1 MTEVQNPT
9 CADNIH
15 KMQLKKYFQK
25 IHIQTKN
32 KYLRT
37 YLILAALRV
46 FLVFVPQSGYIH
58 PDEFFQSV
66 EIVAG
71 KLFQSAHETKTPFY
85 IHRPLICV
93 NNCFQFFFSG
103 EEYNLEHTRTW
114 EFNST
119 FPIRSIALPYIVYKI
134 PLNVFRLLSAYARHF
149 FDIDLRST
157 YALLVFPRTVMCALS
172 FVNDWSLYQ
181 ICVSYGLRYDVR
193 LLALA
198 SSFVTLV
205 FGTRTF
211 SNSIEMAMC
220 SLLLYI
226 VADCMVHSNTVIMQ
240 REFLDERYKA
250 STTTIEKV
258 KVYKLRSVLP
268 AHTINKC
275 PIIALL
281 FVAGCFNRPTF
292 LFFGMPV
299 VFFWML
305 RGLGSK
311 TVTFLYDFNLRV
323 FTFAACALPV
333 LVAFILIDSMYYGFL
348 TLADIDYLDI
358 GMNNFVV
365 TPLNFIRYN
374 IDPLNTGEHGV
385 HPKYL
390 HLLVN
395 IPLLF
400 NVLGVAA
407 VFSFGHMI
415 YK

>member
-1 MTEVQNPT
+1 
-9 CADNIH
+9 
-15 KMQLKKYFQK
+15 MQLKKYLQS
-25 IHIQTKN
+25 IHIQTQN

-37 YLILAALRV
+37 YAILVALRV
-46 FLVFVPQSGYIH
+46 CLVFVPQFGYIH

-71 KLFQSAHETKTPFY
+71 KIPHRVDYSFTHVTVDTDSRSFFGIRFQS
-85 IHRPLICV
+85 
-93 NNCFQFFFSG
+93 FSG
-103 EEYNLEHTRTW
+103 EEYGLEHTRTW

-119 FPIRSIALPYIVYKI
+119 FPLRSVALPYIIYRI
-134 PLNVFRLLSAYARHF
+134 PLNLFRVLSAYAKHF
-149 FDIDLRST
+149 LDIDLRTT
-157 YALLVFPRTVMCALS
+157 YVLLVFPRLIMCALS

-198 SSFVTLV
+198 SSFVMLV

-211 SNSIEMAMC
+211 SNSIEMALC
-220 SLLLYI
+220 SMLLYI
-226 VADCMVHSNTVIMQ
+226 VADCMVHSNTVIVQ
-240 REFLDERYKA
+240 REFLDEKYKA

-258 KVYKLRSVLP
+258 KVFKMKSVLP

-275 PIIALL
+275 AIIAVL

-292 LFFGMPV
+292 LFYGMPI

-305 RGLGSK
+305 RGLGTK
-311 TVTFLYDFNLRV
+311 TITFFYDFNLRV
-323 FTFAACALPV
+323 LTFASCALPV
-333 LVAFILIDSMYYGFL
+333 VAIFILIDSLYYGFL
-348 TLADIDYLDI
+348 TLADIDYLEI
-358 GMNNFVV
+358 GMSNFVV

-374 IDPLNTGEHGV
+374 IDPKNTAQHGV

-390 HLLVN
+390 HLLVHV
-395 IPLLF
+395 PLLY

-407 VFSFGHMI
+407 ICSFGNMLF
-415 YK
+415 K